1 MKYYAIYANFV
12 RSLKHLRK
20 IMNRNSFK
28 VKTSYAVSKVVKL
41 RFDGC
46 INFIAC
52 ALYSA
57 IVVKLKTEWW
67 AVCIMEFEI
76 SILMVP
82 PYQLI
87 ATAVKHQLRKS
98 YEYE

>member
-1 MKYYAIYANFV
+1 MD
-12 RSLKHLRK
+12 
-20 IMNRNSFK
+20 RNSFK

-46 INFIAC
+46 INFIAL
-52 ALYSA
+52 ALYS

-76 SILMVP
+76 YILMVP
-82 PYQLI
+82 PYQRI
-87 ATAVKHQLRKS
+87 ATVGKHLQRKS
-98 YEYE
+98 YEYK